1 MRLLLLHVDYI
12 EYRAREK
19 TSIAEDVPEDML
31 QGRAENALA
40 VFTAVERGDTEET
53 ARRAAEEVLQTLRR
67 VGAERVVLYP
77 YAHLSSSLAGAETAL
92 RLLRV
97 LESSVG
103 AEAPVTRAPFGWY
116 KSFELRCKGH
126 PLSELSKE
134 IKAGKESTALAAE
147 KKLKSEWYVLTPEG
161 ELVPAEKFD
170 FSEHERLREVY
181 EYELRGTRAAEGE
194 PAHLRLMKE
203 HQLADHEPGSDP
215 GNLRWY
221 PKGRLVKRLLEE
233 RVSELLAEYG
243 AMEVETPVMYDLA
256 HPQLSSYLNR
266 FPARQYIV
274 LSDRREYFLRFAAC
288 FGQYL
293 MMRSMTLSH
302 RHLPLRVYELTRYS
316 FRREQSGE
324 LVGLKRLRAF
334 TMPDMHT
341 LCRDMEQA
349 KQEFLRQFELSMRW
363 MQEVEL
369 EYEAVVRFVR
379 SFYEEN
385 QELAAELAKKLGKPV
400 LVEMWDERFFYF
412 VMKFEF
418 CVVDSQKKAATLS
431 TVQIDVENATRFG
444 IGYVDEAGERR
455 TPVLLHASISGGIE
469 RNIYAML
476 EQAYLRSAMGEKPA
490 LPLWLCPTQVRVLPV
505 SERSMGYAERVLER
519 LLKMRIRADLDDTP
533 ETLQKKVR
541 RAEKEWVPCICVVGE
556 REAEEGMLSVRLRS
570 TGEQR
575 KMSPEELAELIE
587 AECRGKPFHRLP
599 LPVRLSE
606 RPVFRG

>member
-12 EYRAREK
+12 EYRAKRK
-19 TSIAEDVPEDML
+19 TRIAEDVEEHRL
-31 QGRAENALA
+31 QGRAENALV
-40 VFTAVERGDTEET
+40 VFTAVERGDGEET
-53 ARRAAEEVLQTLRR
+53 VHRAAEEVLETLKQ

-77 YAHLSSSLAGAETAL
+77 YAHLSSSLADAPTAVEVLRKLEAELAE
-92 RLLRV
+92 RV
-97 LESSVG
+97 
-103 AEAPVTRAPFGWY
+103 PVMRAPFGWY

-134 IKAGKESTALAAE
+134 IGGEEESRALVAE
-147 KKLKSEWYVLTPEG
+147 KKLESEWYVLTPEG
-161 ELVPAEKFD
+161 ALVPAEEFD
-170 FSEHERLREVY
+170 FSGHERLREVY

-221 PKGRLVKRLLEE
+221 PKGRMIKRLLEE
-233 RVSELLAEYG
+233 QVGRVLAEYG
-243 AMEVETPVMYDLA
+243 AMEVETPVMYDLE
-256 HPQLSSYLNR
+256 HPQLSSYLHR

-293 MMRSMTLSH
+293 MMRNMTISH
-302 RHLPLRVYELTRYS
+302 RHLPLRLYELTRYS

-341 LCRDMEQA
+341 LCGDMEQA
-349 KQEFLRQFELSMRW
+349 KEEFLRQFELSMRW
-363 MQEVEL
+363 MREVEL

-379 SFYEEN
+379 GFYEEN
-385 QELAAELAKKLGKPV
+385 REFAHTLAKALGRPV
-400 LVEMWDERFFYF
+400 LVEMWSERFFYF

-418 CVVDSQKKAATLS
+418 CVVDSQRKAATLS
-431 TVQIDVENATRFG
+431 TVQIDVENAERFG
-444 IGYVDEAGERR
+444 IGYVDERGERR

-469 RNIYAML
+469 RNVYAML
-476 EQAYLRSAMGEKPA
+476 EQAYLRAKRGEKPV
-490 LPLWLCPTQVRVLPV
+490 LPLWLAPTQVRVLPV
-505 SERSMGYAERVLER
+505 SEKSMDYALEVLER
-519 LLKMRIRADLDDTP
+519 LRGMRVRADIDDTT

-541 RAEKEWVPCICVVGE
+541 RAEKEWIPFICVVGE
-556 REAEEGMLSVRLRS
+556 REAEEGVVSVRIRA
-570 TGEQR
+570 TGENR
-575 KMSPEELAELIE
+575 KMAPEELGRMVE
-587 AECRGKPFHRLP
+587 AECRGKVFCPLP
-599 LPVRLSE
+599 LPERLSE
-606 RPVFRG
+606 RPGFRG